1 MAAAVRV
8 PILAIGG
15 VTVELMPAIAA
26 SGASGVAAIGMFL
39 PSAISTRE
47 VAAAV
52 RAQFDRVGTAS

>member
-15 VTVELMPAIAA
+15 VTVEQVPAIAA
-26 SGASGVAAIGMFL
+26 SGAAGIAGISLFL
-39 PSAISTRE
+39 PSAVSMRT